1 MGINEANAEAVAR
14 IQRGTARLTG
24 MKLARDVVPGLTD
37 RMILHAGPPVGWDRM
52 CGTMRGAV
60 IGTILFER
68 WADDAEAAAEL
79 AASGE
84 IAFDSCHHHRSI
96 GPMAGMIS
104 PSMAVYTT
112 VNDVY
117 DVETYTTLNMGL
129 GKVLR
134 MGAYSPDIID
144 KLRWMN
150 EDMAPVMVAA
160 LESFGPVDVKQLM
173 VQALQMGDELHNR
186 NKAATG
192 LFLRTLGPAIADVG
206 GAEASR
212 VIAHL
217 GSSDGMFLNN
227 AMAACKAIV
236 EPAHGIADST
246 IVTAL
251 SRNGTDFGIRVS
263 GLGDQWFTAPSPYV
277 KGVFFPGYG
286 PEDADRD
293 IGDSAITETVGLG
306 AFAMGGSPMITQ
318 LVGGTPR
325 SAIEI
330 TERMYEITEAESEVF
345 RIPNMDFRGTP
356 VGIDIRR
363 VVESGLEPEID
374 TGISHKVPGVG
385 QIGAGLTVAPM
396 ECFGKAVVSF
406 ARRAEDP
413 RAPRAEYADA

>member
-1 MGINEANAEAVAR
+1 MSINEANAEALRR

-24 MKLARDVVPGLTD
+24 MKIARDVVPGLGE
-37 RMILHAGPPVGWDRM
+37 RMILHAGPPVRWDQM
-52 CGTMRGAV
+52 AGTMRGAV
-60 IGTILFER
+60 IGTILYER
-68 WADDAEAAAEL
+68 WADTPEDAEKL
-79 AASGE
+79 AGSGE
-84 IAFDSCHHHRSI
+84 ITFDSCHHHRSV

-112 VNDVY
+112 LNDVY

-134 MGAYSPDIID
+134 MGAYSPDIIE

-150 EDMAPVMVAA
+150 DEMAPVMAAA
-160 LESFGPVDVKQLM
+160 LEAHGVLDMKQLM

-186 NKAATG
+186 NKAASA
-192 LFLRTLGPAIADVG
+192 LFLKALAPAIAEVG
-206 GAEASR
+206 GSQGPA
-212 VIAHL
+212 VLAHL
-217 GSSDGMFLNN
+217 GSSDGMALNN
-227 AMAACKAIV
+227 VMAACKAV
-236 EPAHGIADST
+236 LEPAHNIPDCS

-251 SRNGTDFGIRVS
+251 SRNGYEFGIRVS

-286 PEDADRD
+286 PEDQDRD
-293 IGDSAITETVGLG
+293 IGDSAITETCGLG
-306 AFAMGGSPMITQ
+306 AFAMAGSPMITQ

-330 TERMYEITEAESEVF
+330 TQRMYEITETESELF
-345 RIPNMDFRGTP
+345 RLPNMDFRGTP

-363 VVESGLEPEID
+363 VIESGIEPEID

-385 QIGAGLTVAPM
+385 QIGAGLTVAPI
-396 ECFGKAVVSF
+396 ECFAKAVEAFAARVS
-406 ARRAEDP
+406 DP
-413 RAPRAEYADA
+413 HAPKAA

>member
-24 MKLARDVVPGLTD
+24 IRMAGEVVPGLTD
-37 RMILHAGPPVGWDRM
+37 KMILHAGPPVRWDQM

-60 IGTILFER
+60 LGTILYEG
-68 WADDAEAAAEL
+68 WAPDAETAEEV

-84 IAFDSCHHHRSI
+84 ITFDSCHHHRSV

-104 PSMAVYTT
+104 RSMAVYTT

-134 MGAYSPDIID
+134 MGAYGPEIIE

-150 EDMAPVMVAA
+150 GAMAPVLADA
-160 LESFGPVDVKQLM
+160 LEALGPVDIKQLM
-173 VQALQMGDELHNR
+173 SQALQMGDELHNR
-186 NKAATG
+186 CKAGTA
-192 LFLRTLGPAIADVG
+192 LFLKTLAPAIAEVG
-206 GAEASR
+206 GSEAPR
-212 VIAHL
+212 VLAHL
-217 GSSDGMFLNN
+217 GSTDGMFLNN
-227 AMAACKAIV
+227 AMAACKAMV
-236 EPAHGIADST
+236 EPAHNIPDSS

-251 SRNGTDFGIRVS
+251 SRNGYEFGIRVS

-277 KGVFFPGYG
+277 KGLFFPGYG
-286 PEDADRD
+286 PEDQDRD

-306 AFAMGGSPMITQ
+306 AFAMAGSPMITQ
-318 LVGGTPR
+318 LVGGTPT

-330 TERMYEITEAESEVF
+330 TDRMYEITEAESEMF
-345 RIPNMDFRGTP
+345 RLPNMDFRGTP

-363 VVESGLEPEID
+363 VIESGLEPEID

-385 QIGAGLTVAPM
+385 QIGAGLTVAPI
-396 ECFGKAVVSF
+396 ECFAKAVEAF
-406 ARRAEDP
+406 AARAADP
-413 RAPRAEYADA
+413 VAPRAA